1 MAIHRKIH
9 KFEYKLV
16 LKKIYRIYLN
26 KYFGEGFNIESI
38 QKGMDDSLEYDTEVN
53 KLIIKSKNIVMKY
66 NKIISQ
72 LPLKDGMDGECGKAL
87 VKCNNGDL
95 RGALDI
101 VKDEKN
107 TMNENCRYVLAKTL
121 NNGLEKSGRERG
133 MWSIQNLI
141 GVWRS
146 MLLSE
151 KYMEIARLNIGL
163 LQIRSGEVKNG
174 IDIMGTVNSK
184 KEKNGVL
191 LSGLYKLSD
200 EETVSDGVVDLE
212 KVRGNMPDHIIKL
225 LMDNGIMEK

>member
-26 KYFGEGFNIESI
+26 KYFGEGFDVENIK
-38 QKGMDDSLEYDTEVN
+38 KGMDENLEYDTEVS
-53 KLIIKSKNIVMKY
+53 KLIIKSKNVVMKY
-66 NKIISQ
+66 NKILSQ
-72 LPLKDGMDGECGKAL
+72 LPLKDDMGGECGKAL
-87 VKCNNGDL
+87 ERCNEGDL

-107 TMNENCRYVLAKTL
+107 TMNENCRFVLAKTL
-121 NNGLEKSGRERG
+121 NNGLEKAGKERG

-163 LQIRSGEVKNG
+163 LQIRGGEVENG

-184 KEKNGVL
+184 REKNGVL

-200 EETVSDGVVDLE
+200 EGTVSEGVGHLE
-212 KVRGNMPDHIIKL
+212 EVRKEIPDHIIKL
-225 LMDNGIMEK
+225 LMDNGIMKK